1 MSNRNLFGG
10 AITANLPPSYGD
22 VSNVRQIPDHQEV
35 FVDNESEASVIVE
48 LLQLESSFQDL
59 EAIRH
64 HFQDLA
70 DANEATDTKIIS
82 EGSFTAEE
90 FIPSVTA
97 VDCKHALIGKQTVG
111 KYRTRPDMEV
121 DEVYIILVLVRLAN
135 VSTDL
140 LVSMNIPARV
150 FAPTTTS
157 DSNIDINTSSNF
169 TEPELNVAQLL
180 PLNGTDIATHK
191 NVITMRDFVN
201 SLHVADWGLFC

>member
-150 FAPTTTS
+150 LSPTTTTTA
-157 DSNIDINTSSNF
+157 NNNTTSSNF

-180 PLNGTDIATHK
+180 PSNETDMTIHK
-191 NVITMRDFVN
+191 NVSTMRDFVN

>member
-64 HFQDLA
+64 HFQDLS

-90 FIPSVTA
+90 FIPSLTA

-111 KYRTRPDMEV
+111 KYRTRSDMEV

-140 LVSMNIPARV
+140 LVSMNIPARM
-150 FAPTTTS
+150 FAPTTTTTANNNTTT
-157 DSNIDINTSSNF
+157 SNS

-180 PLNGTDIATHK
+180 PSIGTDMTIHK
-191 NVITMRDFVN
+191 NVSTMRDFVN

>member
-82 EGSFTAEE
+82 ERSFTAEE
-90 FIPSVTA
+90 FIPSLTA

-140 LVSMNIPARV
+140 LVSMNIPARM
-150 FAPTTTS
+150 FAPTTTTTANNNTTT
-157 DSNIDINTSSNF
+157 SNS

-180 PLNGTDIATHK
+180 PSIGTDMTIHK
-191 NVITMRDFVN
+191 NVSTMRDFVN

>member
-90 FIPSVTA
+90 FIPSLTA

-150 FAPTTTS
+150 LSPTTTTTA
-157 DSNIDINTSSNF
+157 NNNTTSSNF

-180 PLNGTDIATHK
+180 PSNETDMTIHK
-191 NVITMRDFVN
+191 NVSTMRDFVN